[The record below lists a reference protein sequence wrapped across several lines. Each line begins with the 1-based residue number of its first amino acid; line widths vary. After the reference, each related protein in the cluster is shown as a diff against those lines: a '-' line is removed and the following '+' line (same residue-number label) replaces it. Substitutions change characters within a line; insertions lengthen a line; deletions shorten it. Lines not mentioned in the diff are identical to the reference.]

1 MSSHPLA
8 GFSSAPRRSGLFLD
22 FDGTLSDIASTPE
35 GAVPRPG
42 VPDLLCELHR
52 RLGRVVIVSGR
63 PVAYLAPHIPE
74 SVDIVG
80 LYGLEWRFGGRHHT
94 LREAEEWRPVIQ
106 ELTDEAVARFG
117 ESVVEPKGLS
127 LTIHY
132 RADPELRAPM
142 LAWITDVAERT
153 GAEGR
158 PAKHSFEVHP
168 PIRRDK
174 GTAVVEWAADLDAVA
189 YVGDD
194 LGDLPAFDGLD
205 VLAARGVATVRVAVA
220 SDEAP
225 PILLNRADHV
235 VEGPAGA
242 QALLEELVGL
252 VASASG

>member
-1 MSSHPLA
+1 M
-8 GFSSAPRRSGLFLD
+8 
-22 FDGTLSDIASTPE
+22 
-35 GAVPRPG
+35 
-42 VPDLLCELHR
+42 
-52 RLGRVVIVSGR
+52 
-63 PVAYLAPHIPE
+63 
-74 SVDIVG
+74 
-80 LYGLEWRFGGRHHT
+80 
-94 LREAEEWRPVIQ
+94 IQ

-142 LAWITDVAERT
+142 QAWITDVAERT

-205 VLAARGVATVRVAVA
+205 VLAARGVATVL
-220 SDEAP
+220 SL
-225 PILLNRADHV
+225 IHI
-235 VEGPAGA
+235 
-242 QALLEELVGL
+242 
-252 VASASG
+252 

>member
-1 MSSHPLA
+1 MSTNPLA
-8 GFSSAPRRSGLFLD
+8 VFSTAPGRGGLFLD

-42 VPDLLCELHR
+42 VPDLLRELQGCI
-52 RLGRVVIVSGR
+52 GRVLIVSGR
-63 PVAYLAPHIPE
+63 PVAYLAPHIPG
-74 SVDIVG
+74 SIDIVG
-80 LYGLEWRFGGRHHT
+80 LYGLEWRSGGRHHT
-94 LREAEEWRPVIQ
+94 LREAEEWRPLIQ
-106 ELTDEAVARFG
+106 ALTEEAVACFG
-117 ESVVEPKGLS
+117 EAVVEPKGLS

-132 RADPELRAPM
+132 RSDPELRAPM
-142 LAWITDVAERT
+142 QAWITDVAERT

-158 PAKHSFEVHP
+158 PAKNSFEVHP

-174 GTAVVEWAADLDAVA
+174 GTAVVEWASDLDAVA

-225 PILLNRADHV
+225 PILLDRADHV

-242 QALLEELVGL
+242 QSLLEELVGL

>member
-1 MSSHPLA
+1 MA
-8 GFSSAPRRSGLFLD
+8 
-22 FDGTLSDIASTPE
+22 
-35 GAVPRPG
+35 
-42 VPDLLCELHR
+42 
-52 RLGRVVIVSGR
+52 IVSGR

-132 RADPELRAPM
+132 RADSELRAPM
-142 LAWITDVAERT
+142 QAWVTDVAERT

-205 VLAARGVATVRVAVA
+205 VLAARGWRRFGSRLRPTRHRRSCSTGPTMSSKARRARSRCSKNS
-220 SDEAP
+220 SDSSRRR
-225 PILLNRADHV
+225 RAD
-235 VEGPAGA
+235 
-242 QALLEELVGL
+242 
-252 VASASG
+252 

>member
-42 VPDLLCELHR
+42 VPDLLCELQG
-52 RLGRVVIVSGR
+52 RLGRGDRVRSSGR
-63 PVAYLAPHIPE
+63 LSGAAHPRVGRHR
-74 SVDIVG
+74 G
-80 LYGLEWRFGGRHHT
+80 LYGLEWRFEGRHHT
-94 LREAEEWRPVIQ
+94 LREAEEWRPLIQ

-117 ESVVEPKGLS
+117 EAVVEPKGLS
-127 LTIHY
+127 LTVHY
-132 RADPELRAPM
+132 RTDPELRAPM
-142 LAWITDVAERT
+142 QAWITDVAERT

-242 QALLEELVGL
+242 QSLLEELVGL